1 MYAMLADSV
10 SEFNRPMYSSITL
23 GGSPP
28 AGTVAGELINIGIWG
43 LPLPEGLVRDG
54 TTAVGH
60 AIESERTNAA
70 KDHQE
75 ERGGAGLL
83 KWPEEVNYSP
93 ERTVLNPVIE
103 ER

>member
-10 SEFNRPMYSSITL
+10 LEFNRPMYSSITL

-28 AGTVAGELINIGIWG
+28 AGTVVGELTSIGIWG
-43 LPLPEGLVRDG
+43 LPFPERFVGDG
-54 TTAVGH
+54 TTVVGH
-60 AIESERTNAA
+60 AIESERTNTA

-83 KWPEEVNYSP
+83 KWSEEVNYSP
-93 ERTVLNPVIE
+93 ERTALDSVIE
-103 ER
+103 GR